1 MVFASLTYA
10 KNSKDLELAS
20 NFSKNALAKFVSGG
34 NSYTMLIFTAWVFSV
49 YLRLT
54 AWVFSVYFP
63 FNTILNKQSDI
74 MGPTTGFQLLGL
86 SFLLTSTLGL
96 ARVLRDTSD
105 KANFLNFPKG
115 DQTREHLDQVIALAK
130 SSTLFV
136 IVNVI
141 ALGKK
146 PSSHHY
152 FLTIAKNKNSDSSN
166 RLSVY
171 LCDNYTLLI

>member
-34 NSYTMLIFTAWVFSV
+34 NSYTMLIF
-49 YLRLT
+49 T

-152 FLTIAKNKNSDSSN
+152 FLTIAKNKNSGSSN

-171 LCDNYTLLI
+171 LCDN